1 MDGVVTPG
9 ARPLRIGVTGGIG
22 SGKSTVGRLL
32 AGDLGVW
39 IDVDAISHALTASG
53 GLAMPALIDA
63 FGPDI
68 AAADG
73 SLDRTRMRARV
84 FSDRSARQRLEA
96 VLHPLI
102 GAEAE
107 SRAEAG
113 RRAGTPSVVF
123 DVPLLV
129 ESGRWRARVDRV
141 LVVDC
146 DAATQ
151 VRRVQARSGWPETDV
166 QRVIAQQAS
175 RAARRAV
182 ADAVI
187 VNDRDDLEALR
198 LAVHRLRVAWRL
210 A

>member
-1 MDGVVTPG
+1 VDGVVTP
-9 ARPLRIGVTGGIG
+9 REPPLRVGLTGGIG

-32 AGDLGVW
+32 AGAHGVW

-53 GLAMPALIDA
+53 GAAMPALVEA
-63 FGPDI
+63 FGRDI
-68 AAADG
+68 AVADG
-73 SLDRTRMRARV
+73 SLNRAHMRVLA

-107 SRAEAG
+107 SRAEAA
-113 RRAGTPSVVF
+113 RQAGAPCVVF

-146 DAATQ
+146 EPGTQ
-151 VRRVQARSGWPETDV
+151 VRRVQARSGWSEADV
-166 QRVIAQQAS
+166 HRVIAQQAT
-175 RAARRAV
+175 RTARRAV

-187 VNDRDDLEALR
+187 VNDRDDLEVVE

-210 A
+210 G